1 VKVLTECKNNDKLD
15 KIKVA
20 LNSDTVKVDDARVKI
35 TEMQLDAIRELA
47 TNKNEVFSHIDKVET
62 IDINKAYVFAKNP
75 LPSLNERLMRLDIDF
90 QVKLPVLTCYLDRML
105 ELRHCTDRKR
115 VSEYIEAIQ
124 AVSPKLSI
132 QERPDNERRGLLGG
146 RLL

>member
-1 VKVLTECKNNDKLD
+1 MITLTECKKNDKLD
-15 KIKVA
+15 KVKEAIK
-20 LNSDTVKVDDARVKI
+20 SDTVKVDDARVKI
-35 TEMQLDAIRELA
+35 TEMQLDAIQKLA

-62 IDINKAYVFAKNP
+62 IDINKAYVFADNP
-75 LPSLNERLMRLDIDF
+75 LPSLNDRLKRLDIDF
-90 QVKLPVLTCYLDRML
+90 QVQLPILTSYLDRML

-132 QERPDNERRGLLGG
+132 QERPEQSRGILGG